1 MRLLFKYTKKDGLH
15 CKTTKKG
22 QTEFLWRFIEK
33 LTPPEFWHYD
43 VAKKV
48 VRTLQD
54 KDLVLESFLKQKYY
68 LSLSLLF
75 CPDAQM
81 GGENPAF
88 TSIWRMTID
97 KCHLPL
103 KKP

>member
-1 MRLLFKYTKKDGLH
+1 MLDTS
-15 CKTTKKG
+15 KKG

-54 KDLVLESFLKQKYY
+54 KDLVLESF
-68 LSLSLLF
+68 
-75 CPDAQM
+75 
-81 GGENPAF
+81 
-88 TSIWRMTID
+88 
-97 KCHLPL
+97 
-103 KKP
+103 